1 MIELFANVP
10 QQTKNRLRFWL
21 EMLSKEKN
29 PLIWSNKILEF
40 RETLQT
46 EEEKEFVDF
55 YINYLGELKKNEDN
69 SNRE

>member
-10 QQTKNRLRFWL
+10 QQTKNRLKFWL

-29 PLIWSNKILEF
+29 PITWSRKILDF
-40 RETLQT
+40 RETLRA

>member
-10 QQTKNRLRFWL
+10 KQTKNRLRFWL

-29 PLIWSNKILEF
+29 PIIWSKKILDF

>member
-1 MIELFANVP
+1 MIELFSNVP
-10 QQTKNRLRFWL
+10 QQTKNRLKFWL
-21 EMLSKEKN
+21 EILSKEKN
-29 PLIWSNKILEF
+29 PIIWSRKILDF

>member
-29 PLIWSNKILEF
+29 PIIWSRKILDF

-55 YINYLGELKKNEDN
+55 YINFLGELKKNEDN

>member
-10 QQTKNRLRFWL
+10 QQTKNRLRFWI
-21 EMLSKEKN
+21 EVLSKEKN
-29 PLIWSNKILEF
+29 PIIWSKKILEF
-40 RETLQT
+40 RESLQT

-55 YINYLGELKKNEDN
+55 YINYLGELKKNENN

>member
-29 PLIWSNKILEF
+29 PIIWSRKILDF

-55 YINYLGELKKNEDN
+55 YINYLGALKKNEDN

>member
-10 QQTKNRLRFWL
+10 QQIKNRLRFWL

-29 PLIWSNKILEF
+29 PITWSRKILDF

>member
-1 MIELFANVP
+1 MIELFSNVP

-29 PLIWSNKILEF
+29 PIIWSKKILDF

>member
-1 MIELFANVP
+1 MIELFTNMP
-10 QQTKNRLRFWL
+10 QQTKNRLKFWL

-29 PLIWSNKILEF
+29 PITWSRKILDF

>member
-10 QQTKNRLRFWL
+10 QQTKNRLKFWI

-29 PLIWSNKILEF
+29 PLVWSKKILEF

-69 SNRE
+69 SDRE

>member
-1 MIELFANVP
+1 MIEVFANVP
-10 QQTKNRLRFWL
+10 QQTKNRLRFWI

-29 PLIWSNKILEF
+29 PIIWAKKILEF
-40 RETLQT
+40 RESLQT

>member
-10 QQTKNRLRFWL
+10 QQTKNRLRFL
-21 EMLSKEKN
+21 IEMLSKEKN
-29 PLIWSNKILEF
+29 PIIWAKKILEF
-40 RETLQT
+40 RESLQT

>member
-1 MIELFANVP
+1 MIELFANMP
-10 QQTKNRLRFWL
+10 QQTKNRLRFWI

-29 PLIWSNKILEF
+29 PIIWSKKILEF
-40 RETLQT
+40 RESLQT
-46 EEEKEFVDF
+46 EEEKEFVHF

>member
-1 MIELFANVP
+1 MIELFTNVP
-10 QQTKNRLRFWL
+10 QQTKNRLKFWL

-29 PLIWSNKILEF
+29 PITWSRKILDF

-55 YINYLGELKKNEDN
+55 YINYLGERKKNEDN

>member
-21 EMLSKEKN
+21 EMFSKEKN
-29 PLIWSNKILEF
+29 PIIWSKKILDF

>member
-10 QQTKNRLRFWL
+10 HQTKNRLRFWL

-29 PLIWSNKILEF
+29 PIIWSRKILDF

>member
-10 QQTKNRLRFWL
+10 QQTKNRLKFWL
-21 EMLSKEKN
+21 EILSKEKN
-29 PLIWSNKILEF
+29 PIIWSRKILDF

>member
-10 QQTKNRLRFWL
+10 KQTKNRLKFLL
-21 EMLSKEKN
+21 EMISKEKN
-29 PLIWSNKILEF
+29 PIIWARTILDF

-69 SNRE
+69 SDRE

>member
-29 PLIWSNKILEF
+29 PIIWSRKILDF

>member
-1 MIELFANVP
+1 MIELFTNVP
-10 QQTKNRLRFWL
+10 QQTKNRLKFWL

-29 PLIWSNKILEF
+29 PLIWSKKILEF

-46 EEEKEFVDF
+46 EEEKEFIDF

>member
-10 QQTKNRLRFWL
+10 QQTKNRLRFWI

-29 PLIWSNKILEF
+29 PIIWAKKILEF
-40 RETLQT
+40 RESLQT

-55 YINYLGELKKNEDN
+55 YINYLGELKKNENN

>member
-1 MIELFANVP
+1 MIELFANVS
-10 QQTKNRLRFWL
+10 QQTKNRLKFWL
-21 EMLSKEKN
+21 EILSKEKN
-29 PLIWSNKILEF
+29 TIIWSKKILEF
-40 RETLQT
+40 RESLQT

>member
-1 MIELFANVP
+1 MIELFSNVP

-29 PLIWSNKILEF
+29 PIIWSRKILDF

>member
-10 QQTKNRLRFWL
+10 QQTKNRLKFWL

-29 PLIWSNKILEF
+29 PLIWSKKILEF
-40 RETLQT
+40 RETLKT
-46 EEEKEFVDF
+46 EEEKEFIDF

>member
-1 MIELFANVP
+1 MIELFTNVP
-10 QQTKNRLRFWL
+10 QQTKNRLKFWL

-29 PLIWSNKILEF
+29 PITWSRKILDF

>member
-10 QQTKNRLRFWL
+10 QQTKNRLRFWI

-29 PLIWSNKILEF
+29 PIIWAKKILEF
-40 RETLQT
+40 RESLQT

-55 YINYLGELKKNEDN
+55 YINYLGELKNNENN

>member
-21 EMLSKEKN
+21 KMLSKEKN
-29 PLIWSNKILEF
+29 PIIWSRKILDF

-69 SNRE
+69 SNRK

>member
-10 QQTKNRLRFWL
+10 QQTKNRLKFWL
-21 EMLSKEKN
+21 EILSKEKN
-29 PLIWSNKILEF
+29 PIIWSKKILEF

-46 EEEKEFVDF
+46 EEEKEFIDF

>member
-10 QQTKNRLRFWL
+10 QQTKNRLKFWL

-29 PLIWSNKILEF
+29 PIIWSRKILDF
-40 RETLQT
+40 RETLRT

>member
-10 QQTKNRLRFWL
+10 QQTKNRLKFWL

-29 PLIWSNKILEF
+29 PITWSRKILDF
-40 RETLQT
+40 RETLRK

>member
-29 PLIWSNKILEF
+29 PVIWSRKILDF
-40 RETLQT
+40 RETLRT

>member
-1 MIELFANVP
+1 MIELFTNVP
-10 QQTKNRLRFWL
+10 QQTKNRLKFWL

-29 PLIWSNKILEF
+29 PITWSRKILDF
-40 RETLQT
+40 REKLQT

>member
-21 EMLSKEKN
+21 EILSKEKN
-29 PLIWSNKILEF
+29 PVIWSRKILDF
-40 RETLQT
+40 REALQT

>member
-1 MIELFANVP
+1 MIELFTNVP

-29 PLIWSNKILEF
+29 PIIWSRKILDF

>member
-1 MIELFANVP
+1 MIELFADVP

-29 PLIWSNKILEF
+29 PIIWSRKILDF

-46 EEEKEFVDF
+46 EEEKEFIDF

>member
-10 QQTKNRLRFWL
+10 QQTKNRLKFWL
-21 EMLSKEKN
+21 EILSKEKN
-29 PLIWSNKILEF
+29 PIIWSRKILDF
-40 RETLQT
+40 RETLRT

>member
-10 QQTKNRLRFWL
+10 QQTKNRLRFWI

-29 PLIWSNKILEF
+29 PIIWAKKILKF
-40 RETLQT
+40 RESLQT

-55 YINYLGELKKNEDN
+55 YINYLGELKKNENN

>member
-10 QQTKNRLRFWL
+10 QQTKNRLKFLL
-21 EMLSKEKN
+21 EMISKEKN
-29 PLIWSNKILEF
+29 PIIWAKAILDF